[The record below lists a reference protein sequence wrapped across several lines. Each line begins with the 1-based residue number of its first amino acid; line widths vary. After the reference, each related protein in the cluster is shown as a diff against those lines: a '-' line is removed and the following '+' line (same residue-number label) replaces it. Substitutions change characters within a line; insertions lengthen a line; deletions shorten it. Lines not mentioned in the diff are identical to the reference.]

1 MPDAILIDT
10 NVLLWWRVDGRGRL
24 GPSAVELLESGDV
37 PLFVSAISPW
47 EMQIKNMK
55 FGKPLIAED
64 FLQRLSA
71 AGLTQLPITARD
83 GIVAG
88 ALPLHHKD
96 PFDRMLVAQCMNHD
110 LMLMSA
116 DRDMHRYDI
125 EVFPAGL

>member
-1 MPDAILIDT
+1 MPDAILLDT
-10 NVLLWWRVDGRGRL
+10 NVLLWWWVDGHGRL
-24 GPSAVELLESGDV
+24 GPGARELLESGDV
-37 PLFVSAISPW
+37 PLFVSAITPW
-47 EMQIKNMK
+47 EMQIKNQK
-55 FGKPLIAED
+55 YGDPLLRPEFTRD
-64 FLQRLSA
+64 LHDG
-71 AGLTQLPITARD
+71 GLTQLPITTLD

-110 LMLMSA
+110 LMLMSS